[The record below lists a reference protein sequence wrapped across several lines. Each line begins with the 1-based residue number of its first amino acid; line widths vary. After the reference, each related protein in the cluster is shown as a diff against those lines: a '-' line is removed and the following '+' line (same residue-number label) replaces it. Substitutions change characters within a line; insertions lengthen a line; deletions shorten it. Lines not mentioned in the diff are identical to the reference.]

1 MLDLVKEYASKRI
14 DLLKMEAAE
23 KSSLTAGMFTVFAIA
38 IVAGLF
44 FILLLNIGIALLIG
58 KFIGNYGYGLLIVSG
73 FYLLVLIIVLLARRS
88 IVNGVANKIIK
99 SFNEQ
104 YGNKIQQLGRITPKE
119 SSAEARCF
127 GDGKPPHLPECQRK
141 FKCHD

>member
-73 FYLLVLIIVLLARRS
+73 FYLLVLIIVLLARHS

-99 SFNEQ
+99 SFNE
-104 YGNKIQQLGRITPKE
+104 
-119 SSAEARCF
+119 
-127 GDGKPPHLPECQRK
+127 
-141 FKCHD
+141 